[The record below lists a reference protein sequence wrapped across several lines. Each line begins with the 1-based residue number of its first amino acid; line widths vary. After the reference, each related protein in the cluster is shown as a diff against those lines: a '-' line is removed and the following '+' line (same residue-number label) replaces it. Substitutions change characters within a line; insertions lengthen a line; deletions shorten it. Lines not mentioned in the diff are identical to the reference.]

1 LTFAFVHFCAE
12 HKLLPAFSLAFSP
25 TQRERWRERLEKGSG
40 ERSEGE
46 SERRGCGLPGS

>member
-1 LTFAFVHFCAE
+1 ME
-12 HKLLPAFSLAFSP
+12 
-25 TQRERWRERLEKGSG
+25 REIGERSG